1 MKSTKIRQRLVRGTG
16 VAALAGGMLVAAVAP
31 AQAATVIGPINITAQ
46 CRVQYGPSWSAIV
59 LDSGN
64 PYSWRCAY
72 SGYQNGVNLDSACI
86 NQYGAGA
93 FSILLDVHNAYS
105 WRCAR

>member
-1 MKSTKIRQRLVRGTG
+1 MKSTKTRQRLIRGTG
-16 VAALAGGMLVAAVAP
+16 VAALAGGLLVAAGP
-31 AQAATVIGPINITAQ
+31 AQAATVIGPINISAQ
-46 CRVQYGPSWSAIV
+46 CRAQYGPSSSAIV

-72 SGYQNGVNLDSACI
+72 SGYQYGVNLDSACI
-86 NQYGAGA
+86 NQYGGGA
-93 FSILLDVHNAYS
+93 FSIALDVHNAYS